1 MRALGKSAAAGLTAA
16 ALVGAGVSAA
26 FADNIVL
33 TGDDVTSTA
42 GGTLD
47 LGTVACKSVV
57 TSNVLVA
64 AIRRG
69 NGDKADPVFANGTAV
84 AVSVTGVT
92 GTGLTAAPGSDA
104 TIDLESNWTSFAPGS
119 GHVSQDTATV
129 VARLATSTVSGA
141 GTGSISF
148 VATGVATDGDTIRR
162 TDSLKVS
169 WTTAPCPTNT
179 APTAPG
185 APVASATPTQGGFS
199 LSWAPSTD
207 AENNAV
213 TYTLEGKDADDAGF
227 TPVATGLT
235 SPSHTFVAG
244 APAEGTWT
252 YRVKAVETSTSPALE
267 SAYGPASGP
276 VVVDRTK
283 PNAPTASPDR
293 PADYTDVA
301 TGAWWKD
308 SVTVSFVDNGDPN
321 LPDSSVGSGVAA
333 WSDSET
339 VTVTGPF
346 TTGSRTVTDRAGNVS
361 APTTFSGS
369 VDAAAPLV
377 SLTCPTAAV
386 VKGSTAY
393 ATWTASDLGSG
404 LATEASGQIA
414 LDTSAIGSHSVV
426 APAGT
431 AVDNVGH
438 PSAASNVCS
447 YSVVYDFHGFF
458 QPVDMDKV
466 NVAKAGSSVPIKFS
480 LSGFQGMDIIAA
492 GYPKFTI
499 TGTSQTGDTIEQT
512 VTAGGSSLSYDP
524 VADQYVY
531 VWKTDKAWAGKS
543 GTFTLRLA
551 DGTDHTAKFSFKK

>member
-57 TSNVLVA
+57 TSDVLVA

-69 NGDKADPVFANGTAV
+69 NGDKADPIFANGSAV

-92 GTGLTAAPGSDA
+92 GTGFTAAPGSDA

-119 GHVSQDTATV
+119 GYVSHDTATV
-129 VARLATSTVSGA
+129 VARLATSDVAGPGSGSL
-141 GTGSISF
+141 TF
-148 VATGVATDGDTIRR
+148 VATGRATDGDTIQR

-235 SPSHTFVAG
+235 SPSHTFATG

-252 YRVKAVETSTSPALE
+252 YRVKAVETSTTPALE
-267 SAYGPASGP
+267 SAYSPASSP
-276 VVVDRTK
+276 VVVDHSA

-293 PADYTDVA
+293 AAEYT
-301 TGAWWKD
+301 GNGSWWKD
-308 SVTVSFVDNGDPN
+308 SVTVSFTGNGDPN
-321 LPDSSVGSGVAA
+321 LKDGSAGSGVA
-333 WSDSET
+333 S
-339 VTVTGPF
+339 VTGSKSFSATGPF
-346 TTGSRTVTDRAGNVS
+346 TAEGSATDNVGLVS
-361 APTTFSGS
+361 SVATFSGS
-369 VDAAAPLV
+369 VDAAAPVV
-377 SLTCPTAAV
+377 SLSCPSAPV

-393 ATWTASDLGSG
+393 ATWTASDEGSG
-404 LATEASGQIA
+404 LATAASGQIA
-414 LDTSAIGSHSVV
+414 LDTSAVGSRSVV

-438 PSAASNVCS
+438 SSAATEACS
-447 YSVVYDFHGFF
+447 YSVVYDFRGFF

-466 NVAKAGSSVPIKFS
+466 NVAKAGSSIPIKFS
-480 LSGFQGMDIIAA
+480 LGGYQGMDIIAA

-499 TGTSQTGDTIEQT
+499 TGTSQTGDTIEET

-551 DGTDHTAKFSFKK
+551 DGTDHSATFSFKK